1 MLKREKVLEATH
13 PLILKGICHRGLH
26 NANDIENGM
35 RAFQNA
41 VETGMAL
48 ELDVHLTKDGQLIV
62 CHDSDLSRVTGKAG
76 IIEDMTVQEIRE
88 QYTLLDGEPLP
99 LLSEVLDMVKERV
112 PIVLEMKVWNKNRK
126 PLANAVRE
134 ALKGIRDK
142 RNILL
147 ISFDPFPLL
156 YLKNSG
162 FMRQLLI
169 STVYRKT
176 LLFRR
181 CFEGLDLDMRFLEEK
196 RFQSYRKKYVMNVW
210 TVTSKE
216 DFERVL
222 PYVDTV
228 TFQDTDAEYIRSRLG

>member
-1 MLKREKVLEATH
+1 MLKREAVLAATH

-26 NANDIENGM
+26 NSQDIENGM
-35 RAFQNA
+35 RAFRNA
-41 VETGMAL
+41 LDAKMAF

-88 QYTLLDGEPLP
+88 NYTLLDGEPLP
-99 LLSEVLDMVKERV
+99 LLSEVLDMVNEQV

-126 PLANAVRE
+126 PLAEAVRK
-134 ALKGIRDK
+134 ALAGIRDK
-142 RNILL
+142 RSILL

-156 YLKNSG
+156 YLKDAG

-169 STVYRKT
+169 STAYRKT

-181 CFEGLDLDMRFLEEK
+181 CFEGLDLDMHFLEEK
-196 RFQSYRKKYVMNVW
+196 RFQGYRSKYVMNVW
-210 TVTSKE
+210 TIESME
-216 DFERVL
+216 AFEKVL

-228 TFQDTDAEYIRSRLG
+228 TFQNTDPESIRSRLG